1 MHAWQK
7 ESREH
12 VEIMT
17 LLLKKAESIYREHIH
32 IHHDNIALSV
42 LVVAICCPFLPH
54 RIEIFCS
61 VSAFGLLKQTRRYRN
76 KHAQNLQELKLA
88 RTETCKN

>member
-1 MHAWQK
+1 MCARMAERKQRACRNHDIITK
-7 ESREH
+7 ES
-12 VEIMT
+12 
-17 LLLKKAESIYREHIH
+17 REHIH

-61 VSAFGLLKQTRRYRN
+61 VSAFGLLKQTQRYRN